1 MVNLPVNLRTP
12 ASHDLD
18 LNPAQ
23 RDALAETHAPSAVDS
38 EAAEAISEEELM
50 SLNVW
55 GDGPKM
61 LLNSDTKPVANFDSQ
76 ESAASIFQLAAGSR

>member
-1 MVNLPVNLRTP
+1 MVNLPVNLHTP
-12 ASHDLD
+12 TSLD
-18 LNPAQ
+18 PAQ
-23 RDALAETHAPSAVDS
+23 REALAGTHAPSAVDS
-38 EAAEAISEEELM
+38 EPAEAISEEELM

-76 ESAASIFQLAAGSR
+76 ESAASIFALASGE

>member
-1 MVNLPVNLRTP
+1 MVNLPVNLHTP
-12 ASHDLD
+12 TSLD
-18 LNPAQ
+18 PAH
-23 RDALAETHAPSAVDS
+23 RDALAETHAPSTVDS
-38 EAAEAISEEELM
+38 EAAEVISEEELM

-76 ESAASIFQLAAGSR
+76 GSAASIFALAGGE

>member
-12 ASHDLD
+12 TSHDVD

-23 RDALAETHAPSAVDS
+23 REALAGTHAPSAIDS
-38 EAAEAISEEELM
+38 EPAEAISEEELM

-61 LLNSDTKPVANFDSQ
+61 LLNGDTKPVANFDSQ
-76 ESAASIFQLAAGSR
+76 ESAASIFALAGGE

>member
-1 MVNLPVNLRTP
+1 MVNLPVNLHTP
-12 ASHDLD
+12 TSLD
-18 LNPAQ
+18 PAQ
-23 RDALAETHAPSAVDS
+23 REALAGTHAPSAVDS
-38 EAAEAISEEELM
+38 EPAEAISEEELM

-76 ESAASIFQLAAGSR
+76 ESAASIFALAGGE